1 MQYQQQGGYF
11 EQQGYGQ
18 QPQQQGYAQQGYGG
32 QQAGPRV
39 LLYGAQGVVGHDK
52 HIYGREREDY
62 TELPYIVNVG
72 DETVL
77 SRWNMM
83 QPSSFVSR
91 VQCIVQVA
99 PDGTALPSA
108 AAGTHTHTLLFLPTV
123 EELSAVGTPYLYSC
137 GKPATG
143 CRQGRGAPWYW
154 VEKGQAQA
162 LATGSQICL
171 DASDPEGAV
180 FHVQVEGQP
189 GVHGQQLGQLRY
201 PWEQQVDPQSGQ
213 AYYYNPQTG
222 QSQWEA
228 PL

>member
-18 QPQQQGYAQQGYGG
+18 QQQQGYAHQGYGG

-99 PDGTALPSA
+99 PDGTALSASA
-108 AAGTHTHTLLFLPTV
+108 AAGTRTLLFF
-123 EELSAVGTPYLYSC
+123 
-137 GKPATG
+137 
-143 CRQGRGAPWYW
+143 CRPWR
-154 VEKGQAQA
+154 
-162 LATGSQICL
+162 S
-171 DASDPEGAV
+171 SRP
-180 FHVQVEGQP
+180 
-189 GVHGQQLGQLRY
+189 
-201 PWEQQVDPQSGQ
+201 
-213 AYYYNPQTG
+213 
-222 QSQWEA
+222 
-228 PL
+228 

>member
-83 QPSSFVSR
+83 RPSSFVSR

-99 PDGTALPSA
+99 PDGT
-108 AAGTHTHTLLFLPTV
+108 
-123 EELSAVGTPYLYSC
+123 PYLYSC

-143 CRQGRGAPWYW
+143 CRQ
-154 VEKGQAQA
+154 
-162 LATGSQICL
+162 
-171 DASDPEGAV
+171 
-180 FHVQVEGQP
+180 VEG
-189 GVHGQQLGQLRY
+189 VRARRQL
-201 PWEQQVDPQSGQ
+201 
-213 AYYYNPQTG
+213 
-222 QSQWEA
+222 
-228 PL
+228 

>member
-62 TELPYIVNVG
+62 TELPYIVRSLPSRPPWPLAASTPPPSALQVNVG

-91 VQCIVQVA
+91 VQCIVLDGKQGGGSKYTNYAALLACEQTHRIQPSYLGASSKWRPTA
-99 PDGTALPSA
+99 PPYPLLLPA
-108 AAGTHTHTLLFLPTV
+108 HTHTPSSFCDRGGALGRRHALPHSCEQRLFTPLTV
-123 EELSAVGTPYLYSC
+123 NSSRP
-137 GKPATG
+137 
-143 CRQGRGAPWYW
+143 
-154 VEKGQAQA
+154 
-162 LATGSQICL
+162 
-171 DASDPEGAV
+171 
-180 FHVQVEGQP
+180 
-189 GVHGQQLGQLRY
+189 
-201 PWEQQVDPQSGQ
+201 
-213 AYYYNPQTG
+213 
-222 QSQWEA
+222 
-228 PL
+228 